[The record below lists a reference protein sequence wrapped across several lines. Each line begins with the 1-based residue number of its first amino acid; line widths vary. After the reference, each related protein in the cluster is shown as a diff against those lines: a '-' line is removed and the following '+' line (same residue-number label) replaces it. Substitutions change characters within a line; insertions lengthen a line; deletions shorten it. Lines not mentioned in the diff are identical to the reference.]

1 MSRLVPSE
9 DGNGIS
15 LLELDVL
22 VQGEDAQEGEEDTS
36 CSQEVPGMREKS
48 STVMSAWKE
57 SITLNSTWKEIE
69 TVKTL

>member
-1 MSRLVPSE
+1 MPSE

-36 CSQEVPGMREKS
+36 CPQEVPGMREKS
-48 STVMSAWKE
+48 STVMSAWKK
-57 SITLNSTWKEIE
+57 SITINSTWNEIE
-69 TVKTL
+69 TVNSL